1 MNHKYTLCCNAGRL
15 FTPGRHFLIMNRWII
30 PPVESSL
37 VILCHGIMSEDEYNT
52 YRNQERIMI
61 YQNLAFSWIGLYP
74 FHESK
79 RQIGTQYSGD
89 LIKQSEV
96 EWSGYLNVK

>member
-1 MNHKYTLCCNAGRL
+1 MNHKFTLCCSKGRL
-15 FTPGRHFLIMNRWII
+15 FTPGKHFLFLDCWLLPQNTTM
-30 PPVESSL
+30 L
-37 VILCHGIMSEDEYNT
+37 ILSHGIMSEDEYNT

-89 LIKQSEV
+89 LVRVSER

>member
-1 MNHKYTLCCNAGRL
+1 MNYKFTLCCIPGRL
-15 FTPGRHFLIMNRWII
+15 FSPGQHFLFLGDWVTD
-30 PPVESSL
+30 PSCL
-37 VILCHGIMSEDEYNT
+37 ILMQGIMSEDEYNT
-52 YRNQERIMI
+52 YRNQDRIMI

-74 FHESK
+74 FHESR

-89 LIKQSEV
+89 LIRVNEK